1 MQAFRRLSPDIVKS
15 IQQRWLFGHWKRL
28 RNGCVLPMASA
39 FDLAQ
44 AETCRDDLSVLDV
57 LPHNGAH
64 RFLIVDHGKNVGSM
78 FASSCAGKFLDETL
92 PDAARARTLETY
104 EHVVAT
110 GLPVYTVSHMIDAAD
125 RPILYERLLL
135 PFGDANGKVVRI
147 LALLETISSE
157 GTIERK
163 SLLSNPQ
170 TTHQYQIKAELH
182 VG

>member
-1 MQAFRRLSPDIVKS
+1 MQAYQRLSPDIIKS
-15 IQQRWLFGHWKRL
+15 IQQRWLLGHWKRL
-28 RNGCVLPMASA
+28 RNGCVLPMAAA
-39 FDLAQ
+39 FDLAA
-44 AETCRDDLSVLDV
+44 AESCRDDLSILDV
-57 LPHNGAH
+57 QPHNGAH

-78 FASSCAGKFLDETL
+78 YASSCAGKFLDETL
-92 PDAARARTLETY
+92 PDVARARTLETY
-104 EHVVAT
+104 EHAVAT
-110 GLPVYTVSHMIDAAD
+110 GLPIYTVSKMIDAAD

-135 PFGDANGKVVRI
+135 PFGDAGGKVVRI

-170 TTHQYQIKAELH
+170 TMQQYQIKAELQ

>member
-1 MQAFRRLSPDIVKS
+1 MQAYQRLSPDVVKS
-15 IQQRWLFGHWKRL
+15 IQQRWLLGHWKRL
-28 RNGCVLPMASA
+28 RNGSVLPYATQ

-44 AETCRDDLSVLDV
+44 AEPCRDDLSVLDV
-57 LPHNGAH
+57 QPHNGAH

-78 FASSCAGKFLDETL
+78 YAGSCRGKYLDETL
-92 PDAARARTLETY
+92 PDVARARTLETY
-104 EHVVAT
+104 EHAVAT
-110 GLPVYTVSHMIDAAD
+110 GVPIYTVSKMIDAEG

-135 PFGDANGKVVRI
+135 PLGDEHGKVVRI

-170 TTHQYQIKAELH
+170 TTQQYQIKAELQ
-182 VG
+182 VR